1 MFGTE
6 KVRPSMALGLFV
18 LLLLGE
24 MAEKVGMVGAVAYC
38 ILSCLLKVQF
48 EIGDL
53 VSGHNGIA
61 PILL

>member
-1 MFGTE
+1 
-6 KVRPSMALGLFV
+6 MALGLFV

-38 ILSCLLKVQF
+38 ILNCLLKVQF

-53 VSGHNGIA
+53 VSEHNGIA
-61 PILL
+61 QILL